1 VTWMVLNEMGSEKF
15 CLRWNDFEN
24 NISCAFRELRDDKDF
39 FDITLICDDDQI
51 QAHKVIISACSP
63 FFKNILK
70 RNNHQHPLL
79 YLKGVKFTDL
89 QSVLN
94 FMYHGEVNVA
104 QDELNSFLAVAEDL
118 KVKGLTQSQ
127 SSQPN
132 KSRTGAQTVTK
143 LPSNLS
149 SDIQKAPEYY
159 VNSTTQKYS
168 QQPAQSHPPEYH
180 QTEEYDEV
188 QEIIP
193 VKPEPMEPLP
203 PQVQPTSIMRPEP
216 QHFAPEPQTQALATA
231 DEQMLGYQENYED
244 YGRYEAEQEQY
255 IGEVAVGKNKDVM
268 SQLDALISSM
278 MYKGNKAWH
287 CSVCDRTSR
296 GKINIS
302 RHIEATHLEN
312 HPGIDCEIC
321 GETVR
326 TRNALRQ
333 HRADRHRG
341 EELKI

>member
-1 VTWMVLNEMGSEKF
+1 MLNDMGSEKF

-24 NISCAFRELRDDKDF
+24 NISCAFREIRDDKDF
-39 FDITLICDDDQI
+39 FDITLVCDDDQI

-63 FFKNILK
+63 FFKNILR

-127 SSQPN
+127 SSQPD
-132 KSRTGAQTVTK
+132 KSKTGAQPVTK
-143 LPSNLS
+143 PPSNL
-149 SDIQKAPEYY
+149 QRAPEY
-159 VNSTTQKYS
+159 VAPTPRL
-168 QQPAQSHPPEYH
+168 PAQFHPPKYH
-180 QTEEYDEV
+180 QAEEYDEV

-203 PQVQPTSIMRPEP
+203 PQVQPTSIMSPEP
-216 QHFAPEPQTQALATA
+216 QHFAPEHETQALATA
-231 DEQMLGYQENYED
+231 DEQLLGYQDNYED
-244 YGRYEAEQEQY
+244 YGQYEGEQEQY
-255 IGEVAVGKNKDVM
+255 VGEMAVGTNKDVM

-278 MYKGNKAWH
+278 MYKGDKAWH

-333 HRADRHRG
+333 HRSDRHRG
-341 EELKI
+341 QELKI

>member
-1 VTWMVLNEMGSEKF
+1 MTSEKF
-15 CLRWNDFEN
+15 CLRWNAFEN

-39 FDITLICDDDQI
+39 FDVTLACANDQI

-63 FFKNILK
+63 FFKNILRK
-70 RNNHQHPLL
+70 NHHQHPLL
-79 YLKGVKFTDL
+79 YLKGVRYTDL

-118 KVKGLTQSQ
+118 QVKGLTQNQ
-127 SSQPN
+127 STQQPKSKRDNQTTTKATPQPN
-132 KSRTGAQTVTK
+132 IDHYQPQEFVTLPQQSQKHAQP
-143 LPSNLS
+143 PSYPPQYN
-149 SDIQKAPEYY
+149 Q
-159 VNSTTQKYS
+159 TQRY
-168 QQPAQSHPPEYH
+168 E
-180 QTEEYDEV
+180 EV
-188 QEIIP
+188 QEIVP
-193 VKPEPMEPLP
+193 VKPEPMESLAA
-203 PQVQPTSIMRPEP
+203 QATSILTPQSQQQQHYVPQPE
-216 QHFAPEPQTQALATA
+216 TQALTTA
-231 DEQMLGYQENYED
+231 DDGMGGYQENYED
-244 YGRYEAEQEQY
+244 YGQYEGDY
-255 IGEVAVGKNKDVM
+255 VGEEAVEHNKDVL

-278 MYKGNKAWH
+278 MYKGDKAWH
-287 CSVCDRTSR
+287 CGVCDRTSR

-333 HRADRHRG
+333 HRADRHKG
-341 EELKI
+341 QEFKILRS